1 MKNGKSL
8 LLRLRKDLE
17 NKILRIKLKKNT
29 YGIYY
34 VNGTEVLPPPLTK
47 EREIELLCRVQD
59 DAEARK
65 LLIEHNLRLVVY
77 IAKRFENTGIYIED
91 LVSIGTIGLVKA
103 INTFNPTKN
112 IKLATY
118 ASRCIENEIL
128 MYIRKHS
135 SERAEVSIDEPL
147 NTDWDGNEL
156 LLSDILS
163 SDDDRISYE
172 IEQYEERQ
180 RVRRAVYNLDVR
192 EREIIEL
199 RYGLNGRRELTQK
212 EVADKLGISQ
222 SYISRLEK
230 KIIARLKVEIEAK

>member
-103 INTFNPTKN
+103 INTLNPTKN
-112 IKLATY
+112 IKLAT
-118 ASRCIENEIL
+118 
-128 MYIRKHS
+128 
-135 SERAEVSIDEPL
+135 
-147 NTDWDGNEL
+147 
-156 LLSDILS
+156 
-163 SDDDRISYE
+163 
-172 IEQYEERQ
+172 
-180 RVRRAVYNLDVR
+180 
-192 EREIIEL
+192 
-199 RYGLNGRRELTQK
+199 
-212 EVADKLGISQ
+212 
-222 SYISRLEK
+222 
-230 KIIARLKVEIEAK
+230 